1 MDDQRQNIFAI
12 AGLDGEM
19 YFLVYRWYLFR
30 WGNDPRSTPEVYW
43 ESGAASF
50 RLKGILGDNRVEFD
64 YVGLAKLQK
73 FALCCSGP
81 WQRLRTINS
90 LVATLPGTPSDDVV
104 SLPAHSATP
113 SARLS
118 DQAGGRW
125 GSEQISLAGLPWYP
139 DDWYPSASGKGHLD
153 SYHRSRA
160 SSKID
165 VDHAVGYRSAF
176 AFRYNQIEP
185 NWYYCSTPDRFDRV
199 DCNRRHTALAEGPLW
214 RLNKG
219 EAEWKPLQA
228 IPWKS
233 LPDQDGEA
241 VANIWNQVWWSDV
254 HRRWFFWV
262 GSSYGDVYVATAE
275 AAAKLP

>member
-30 WGNDPRSTPEVYW
+30 WGNNPESTPEVYW
-43 ESGAASF
+43 KSGAASF

-73 FALCCSGP
+73 FALSGPGP
-81 WQRLRTINS
+81 WQRLQTINS

-104 SLPAHSATP
+104 SLPAYYATP

-118 DQAGGRW
+118 EQAGGRW
-125 GSEQISLAGLPWYP
+125 VGDQISLAGLPWYP
-139 DDWYPSASGKGHLD
+139 DDWYPTASGEGLRD
-153 SYHRSRA
+153 SYHHKRA

-165 VDHAVGYRSAF
+165 VDHAVGPRSAF
-176 AFRYNQIEP
+176 AFRYDRIEP
-185 NWYYCSTPDRFDRV
+185 QWYYCSAPDRFDRV
-199 DCNRRHTALAEGPLW
+199 DCSRRHTELNVGPLW

-219 EAEWKPLQA
+219 EAEWKPLQT
-228 IPWKS
+228 ITRKS
-233 LPDQDGEA
+233 SNQDGGV
-241 VANIWNQVWWSDV
+241 VANTWNQVWWSDL
-254 HRRWFFWV
+254 HKRWFFWV
-262 GSSYGDVYVATAE
+262 GAAYGDVYLATE
-275 AAAKLP
+275 ESAAKLP